1 LVVAE
6 AEAVEP
12 SPQMD
17 KMLEVV
23 AVVLVVMSQQLD
35 KQLAP
40 LLSQYQSVL
49 VVVEAAVLNILHN
62 QEAIQWLHSLV
73 EL

>member
-40 LLSQYQSVL
+40 LLS
-49 VVVEAAVLNILHN
+49 
-62 QEAIQWLHSLV
+62 
-73 EL
+73 